1 MKKRRLLSFGFLV
14 MLTLA
19 LAACSNQ
26 SQSSGKT
33 VIKVATDSD
42 TAPFT
47 YKEND
52 TFKGYDIDVV
62 KAILPNFK
70 FKLAS
75 L

>member
-1 MKKRRLLSFGFLV
+1 MKKRRLLSFGFLF
-14 MLTLA
+14 LLILA

-42 TAPFT
+42 TAPFN

-52 TFKGYDIDVV
+52 TFKGT
-62 KAILPNFK
+62 ILMW
-70 FKLAS
+70 
-75 L
+75 

>member
-1 MKKRRLLSFGFLV
+1 

-62 KAILPNFK
+62 KPF
-70 FKLAS
+70 
-75 L
+75 